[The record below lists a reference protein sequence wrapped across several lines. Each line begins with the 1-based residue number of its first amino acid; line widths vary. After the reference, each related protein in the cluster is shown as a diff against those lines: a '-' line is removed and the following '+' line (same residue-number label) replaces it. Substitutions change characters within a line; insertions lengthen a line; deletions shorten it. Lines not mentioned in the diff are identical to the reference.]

1 MVLTYLRVLFVLLM
15 VCVGFLFCNALTT
28 GTEIKETVPD
38 KDGRIHEIIRKVD
51 PPVAPSQLLLFS
63 FVGGSLAVGLGLVV
77 LDMVMRRKSLGSI
90 SGAFLGLV
98 AGLALAYALGLV
110 VDLLSASWWPST
122 DIQTAPQRHAILGI
136 IKLGIGVISCYT
148 VISLI
153 LQTKDDIRFV
163 IPYVEFAK
171 QTKGVRPLLLDT
183 SVIIDGRIADVAES
197 RLIDSQLVV
206 PRFVL
211 HELQAVAD
219 SSDKLKRNRGRRGLD
234 VLNRLQGNTKIDVAI
249 TEARGADD
257 GSLDVD
263 HQLVALAT
271 KLSAKIATTDY
282 NLNKIAQL
290 QGIDVINVND
300 LAQALRPV
308 VLPGETVTVRV
319 IKPGEELGQGVGY
332 LDDGT
337 MVVGEQCRD
346 MVGQEVVLTVTSVL
360 QTSAGRMVFGRREG
374 AAPRRH

>member
-1 MVLTYLRVLFVLLM
+1 MVLTCLRVLFVLLM
-15 VCVGFLFCNALTT
+15 ICVGFLFWNAMTA
-28 GTEIKETVPD
+28 GHEVRETVPD
-38 KDGRIHEIIRKVD
+38 KDGHIHEITRRID
-51 PPVAPSQLLLFS
+51 PPTVPQWVLFC
-63 FVGGSLAVGLGLVV
+63 FVGGALVAGSGLVALDLAV
-77 LDMVMRRKSLGSI
+77 RNKSLGAI

-110 VDLLSASWWPST
+110 VDLLARSWWPS
-122 DIQTAPQRHAILGI
+122 DDAQTAPQRLAILGI
-136 IKLGIGVISCYT
+136 IKLGIGIVSCYT

-183 SVIIDGRIADVAES
+183 SVIIDGRIADVAET
-197 RLIDSQLVV
+197 RLIESQLIV

-234 VLNRLQGNTKIDVAI
+234 VLNRLQGNNRIDVAI

-257 GSLDVD
+257 PSLDVD

-271 KLSAKIATTDY
+271 KLSAKIATNDY

-290 QGIDVINVND
+290 QGIDVINFND

-308 VLPGETVTVRV
+308 VLPGETITVRV
-319 IKPGEELGQGVGY
+319 IKPGEELGQGIGY

-346 MVGQEVVLTVTSVL
+346 MVGQEVLLTVTSVL

-374 AAPRRH
+374 AGARRH